1 MENSMFSDLKR
12 LVLEFEKILI
22 QRSNSLDAPAR
33 DAFVTQINDLIRR
46 VDEAEADEASR
57 IKTDSLNL
65 LAALLSVIT
74 NVMSFLK

>member
-1 MENSMFSDLKR
+1 MFSDLKR

>member
-1 MENSMFSDLKR
+1 MFSDLKR

-22 QRSNSLDAPAR
+22 QRGNSLDAPAR